1 VTTPDI
7 SRVSQPIF
15 LVGSER
21 SGTTLLRLM
30 LDHHP
35 QLAWCNEFE
44 YVVDLVASD
53 GKWPELADYYEWLE
67 THRIFQAT
75 KFAIV
80 PDLDYPELVNSF
92 LLQKLERTGKP
103 FVGATVHRHFDRL
116 LHIWPDARFIHIIR
130 DGRDVARSYIDMG
143 WAGNVW
149 TGASGWIE
157 AEQLW
162 QELSTTIPP
171 ERRTD
176 LIYEDLIAD
185 PQKSLTRL
193 CEFIGVPYDP
203 QMLAY
208 PEDTTYDAPNP
219 KLTQQWRR
227 KLSETEIQ
235 LAESRMA
242 DMLVERG
249 YDLSGLPSLNVTPSM
264 ANNLKF
270 NDWWGR
276 LQFRV
281 KHYGLPLV
289 VADNIARNLGLKS
302 WEKNL
307 KLKFNS
313 INANLIK

>member
-1 VTTPDI
+1 M
-7 SRVSQPIF
+7 SRVSKPVF

-53 GKWPELADYYEWLE
+53 GEWPKLEQYYEWLE
-67 THRIFQAT
+67 IHRIFQAT
-75 KFAIV
+75 KFTID
-80 PDLDYPELVNSF
+80 PDLNYPQLVNSF

-103 FVGATVHRHFDRL
+103 LVGATVHRHFDRL

-149 TGASGWIE
+149 AGATGWIE

-162 QELSTTIPP
+162 QKLSSAIPP

-176 LIYEDLIAD
+176 VIYEDLIAE
-185 PQKSLTRL
+185 PEKTLTRL
-193 CEFIGVPYDP
+193 CEFIGIPYDS
-203 QMLAY
+203 QMLTY

-227 KLSETEIQ
+227 KLSENEIQ
-235 LAESRMA
+235 LTESRMA

-249 YDLSGLPSLNVTPSM
+249 YDLSGLPSLEVTPSM
-264 ANNLKF
+264 EQNLKF
-270 NDWWGR
+270 EDWWGR
-276 LQFRV
+276 FKFRV
-281 KHYGLPLV
+281 KVYGLPLV
-289 VADNIARNLGLKS
+289 LSAYLAKRLGVKSWQKNLILKS
-302 WEKNL
+302 
-307 KLKFNS
+307 NS
-313 INANLIK
+313 VDARLIK